1 MAELTIR
8 MASNLIGYT
17 FAEVTVPCPDDI
29 TPEEIARRHWEVN
42 LRFLQEQEKISNE
55 PVTEEQEAAI
65 TKAATETLTEK
76 LPATKISEEKL
87 ALAASSG
94 VGDVESTAHDES
106 KAPWEEKPEA
116 TTKKPWENKPK
127 FENLPDLFA

>member
-1 MAELTIR
+1 MAELRIR
-8 MASNLIGYT
+8 MASQLIGYT
-17 FAEVTVPCPDDI
+17 AAEYPFIVPDDL
-29 TPEEIARRHWEVN
+29 TPEAVARLHWEYN

-76 LPATKISEEKL
+76 LPATKVVEEKT
-87 ALAASSG
+87 
-94 VGDVESTAHDES
+94 EETP
-106 KAPWEEKPEA
+106 PWEDKPEA